1 METYWIWG
9 DKMRAVVLDTNA
21 LMMPYQFGINIEKE
35 INRLLGICRII
46 VPHTVVEEM
55 ERLAE
60 EGGETG
66 RAAQLG
72 LSIIRKRGFRLME
85 TENRGDD
92 GILETALKID
102 GAVVTNDKELK
113 ERAKEL
119 KLPVIYLRGGSRLEI
134 EEIF

>member
-1 METYWIWG
+1 
-9 DKMRAVVLDTNA
+9 MRAVVLDTNA

-46 VPHTVVEEM
+46 VPCTVVEEM

-60 EGGETG
+60 EGGEAG

-85 TENRGDD
+85 TENKGDD
-92 GILETALKID
+92 GILETALKIE

-113 ERAKEL
+113 EGQRN
-119 KLPVIYLRGGSRLEI
+119 
-134 EEIF
+134 